1 MYYYYGFDMTY
12 IIYVLPAIIFT
23 FIAQIA
29 VKRAYSKMSREYTVK
44 GYTGAD
50 IAERILRAAGVSGV
64 SIVPIGGE
72 MTDNFNPKTN
82 TVSLSEGVYNSTSI
96 AAAGIAAHEC
106 GHAIQYAM
114 GYGPIKFR
122 NAIIPACNIGS
133 SLSIPLVIAGFI
145 FNFDVLIYAG
155 IAFFALA
162 VLFQLVTL
170 PVEFN
175 ASRRAM
181 ASLRDGDILASDEL
195 PKARRVLTAAAMTYV
210 AALAVSLMQLL
221 RLIVLANRR
230 RD

>member
-1 MYYYYGFDMTY
+1 MYCYYGIDWTY
-12 IIYVLPAIIFT
+12 IVLVLPAILFT
-23 FIAQIA
+23 VIAQIW
-29 VKRAYSKMSREYTVK
+29 VKSAYSKMSKMYIEK

-50 IAERILRAAGVSGV
+50 IAQRILRSAGVNNV

-72 MTDNFNPKTN
+72 MTDNFNPRTN
-82 TVSLSEGVYNSTSI
+82 TVSLSQGVYSSTSI

-106 GHAIQYAM
+106 GHAIQYAK
-114 GYGPIKFR
+114 GYGPIKLR
-122 NAIIPACNIGS
+122 NTIIPVCNIGS
-133 SLSIPLVIAGFI
+133 TLSMPLVLIGFI
-145 FNFDVLIYAG
+145 FNFEALVYAG
-155 IAFFALA
+155 IALFGLA
-162 VLFQLVTL
+162 VLFQLITL

-181 ASLRDGDILASDEL
+181 AALRDGDILSTDEL

-221 RLIVLANRR
+221 RLVLLANRR

>member
-1 MYYYYGFDMTY
+1 MYYYYGIDWTY
-12 IIYVLPAIIFT
+12 IVLVLPAVLFT
-23 FIAQIA
+23 VIAQIW
-29 VKRAYSKMSREYTVK
+29 VKSAYSKMSKMYCEK
-44 GYTGAD
+44 GYTGSD
-50 IAERILRAAGVSGV
+50 IAQRMLNAAGVYNV

-82 TVSLSEGVYNSTSI
+82 TVSLSQGVYNSTSI

-114 GYGPIKFR
+114 GYGPIKLR
-122 NAIIPACNIGS
+122 NTIIPLCNIGS
-133 SLSIPLVIAGFI
+133 TLSMPLLIAGLV
-145 FNFDVLIYAG
+145 FNFEALVYAG
-155 IAFFALA
+155 IALFALA
-162 VLFQLVTL
+162 VFFQLVTL

-181 ASLRDGDILASDEL
+181 AALRDGDILSADEL

-221 RLIVLANRR
+221 RLILLANRR